1 MPIRPRALPVFL
13 ILAVTLLAAPL
24 VSPQTSAGDDP
35 WQLIPPSARKL
46 APDFTLTD
54 VRGHSLTL
62 SQHRGQVV
70 LLDFW
75 AVDCGGCKIE
85 IPWYVE
91 FDRRYR
97 SQGLTLI
104 GLDMYGE
111 SPQKILPFLQRAHI
125 DYSIAVGTD
134 AIGSRFGLTQMPLT
148 LLIDRKGRIAVEHA
162 GIVDQAQ
169 FDSDIRQLL
178 AER

>member
-1 MPIRPRALPVFL
+1 MGSPLLSVSVFLTAAFLSAPALP
-13 ILAVTLLAAPL
+13 
-24 VSPQTSAGDDP
+24 PQPPTGDLSY
-35 WQLIPPSARKL
+35 QLIPPSARKP

-54 VRGHSLTL
+54 VHGHPLTL
-62 SQHRGQVV
+62 AQHRGQVV

-75 AVDCGGCKIE
+75 AVDCGGCKLE

-91 FDRRYR
+91 FDRKYR

-111 SPQKILPFLQRAHI
+111 TPQKILPFMQQSHI

-134 AIGSRFGLTQMPLT
+134 EIGAHFGLTDMPLT
-148 LLIDRKGRIAVEHA
+148 LLIDREGRIAVAHA
-162 GIVDQAQ
+162 GVVDQAR
-169 FDSDIRQLL
+169 FESDIRQLL